1 MMTQKSNEEI
11 YKSLSEEERN
21 VTVTS
26 VELTDKAFKGKTDY
40 SAIARLNGKVVFRE
54 GEYFSTLEGLQ
65 LFVFKNGKQI
75 TAYNWKIE
83 DGTKNFRI
91 LYSTKTDKSGK
102 IFFGLI
108 LRGDVPIIVG
118 HTEDIEQETHYELLV
133 HAWDTET
140 GYIWVGDNQDG
151 GLTRIDYHSKSSF
164 DIWDGFR
171 PIRQVWFS
179 LSRAS
184 GHFVSC
190 FVSGKKVQ

>member
-133 HAWDTET
+133 HAWDIKSQRAFYILFCEQTEGT
-140 GYIWVGDNQDG
+140 IITNESHLRGDTIQ
-151 GLTRIDYHSKSSF
+151 I
-164 DIWDGFR
+164 
-171 PIRQVWFS
+171 
-179 LSRAS
+179 AEES
-184 GHFVSC
+184 GAEIQFY
-190 FVSGKKVQ
+190 